1 MAGSLQ
7 TDESVAAAP
16 PRRAPERDQLL
27 ADIERIRPVLEECAA
42 EADEERALPAR
53 AVDALHDAKLFCL
66 TAPTKV
72 GGLAVDPITKT
83 ELLEALAYIDA
94 NAAWTVMIGSTLSA
108 IAGCVIPDA
117 LVEEVFGGTR
127 FPVAASQFNPTAGRG
142 VCCEGGL
149 RVSGQWSFASGIR
162 HADWALCSVP
172 VFEGEEALQGP
183 DGRPWVVM
191 AVLRGYRQALACAQP
206 APLA

>member
-1 MAGSLQ
+1 
-7 TDESVAAAP
+7 
-16 PRRAPERDQLL
+16 
-27 ADIERIRPVLEECAA
+27 
-42 EADEERALPAR
+42 
-53 AVDALHDAKLFCL
+53 
-66 TAPTKV
+66 
-72 GGLAVDPITKT
+72 
-83 ELLEALAYIDA
+83 
-94 NAAWTVMIGSTLSA
+94 MIGSTLSA

-191 AVLRGYRQALACAQP
+191 AVLRVDEVEVLDNWHTLGLRGSGSSDFVLEEVFVPERRVFDAKAQRG
-206 APLA
+206 APSMT